1 MKLNK
6 YLLMAAMGL
15 GLIACTENDLVEG
28 GDSNGAQ
35 NEGTTYVGFSLKF
48 NASNTRAT
56 GEEYG
61 TAEEQNIKTAYVIM
75 ADASGNVEQIVSTA
89 NKGTGDSNKETDY
102 YVIQTNPGLHYFY
115 AVVNPD
121 QTDGNDNVPTVGGT
135 ISSYFNTAVSLDVA
149 KIASVTDAS
158 FMMASH
164 EVLTANVDDGV
175 TKDEALKGTKNCF
188 AIQVERATAKV
199 TMTCDNET
207 LTNSANKAGGGTIKG
222 TTFTL
227 KNGASMSYR
236 MAQASIKEISENENT
251 YDKNSDPTLVYIKGT
266 DPSEEVDYIYRSA
279 TPVYCLENLHNNYYQ
294 KNTTYVDIE
303 TIFTP
308 ARVVK
313 CLDQLD
319 ETPDNN
325 LEDNSTTGSFFVV
338 GSGEHAQNYLMKAD
352 LLTWQ
357 KNKTYITEEQFNIGE
372 ISKNPAHFPA
382 GVESIS
388 DEYINGKCFFG
399 PIWIGQATADAP
411 TAPVTR
417 NTWYN
422 LKITGIKLPGD
433 PHAPEIDD
441 TGETPLVPPTNVAI
455 TLSVMHWNFINREIG
470 LQ

>member
-6 YLLMAAMGL
+6 LFLMAVMGL
-15 GLIACTENDLVEG
+15 GLFACSENELEG
-28 GDSNGAQ
+28 NGPEGAQ
-35 NEGTTYVGFSLKF
+35 NEGTTYVGFSIDF
-48 NASNTRAT
+48 ENMGTRAT
-56 GEEYG
+56 EEG
-61 TAEEQNIKTAYVIM
+61 IDPDEQTITSAYVVMTNNDGIIE
-75 ADASGNVEQIVSTA
+75 AVAKTSKAGTSSNAGNQC
-89 NKGTGDSNKETDY
+89 
-102 YVIQTNPGLHYFY
+102 YVFQTTPGLHCFY
-115 AVVNPD
+115 AVANPD
-121 QTDGNDNVPTVGGT
+121 AQAETQLTVGED
-135 ISSYFNTAVSLDVA
+135 IDNYFNTATTLDVA
-149 KIASVTDAS
+149 TITSANN
-158 FMMASH
+158 FMMSSVERYPADVKDNVT
-164 EVLTANVDDGV
+164 EAEALAGTANSFS
-175 TKDEALKGTKNCF
+175 LK
-188 AIQVERATAKV
+188 IERVVAKV
-199 TMTCDNET
+199 TMTCDDET
-207 LTNSANKAGGGTIKG
+207 LANSSNEAGGGTIDG

-266 DPSEEVDYIYRSA
+266 DLSEEVNYIYRSA

-357 KNKTYITEEQFNIGE
+357 KNKTYITEEQFNNGE

-422 LKITGIKLPGD
+422 LKITGIKLPGE
-433 PHAPEIDD
+433 PHVPEIDD
-441 TGETPLVPPTNVAI
+441 TEETPLVPPTNVAI
-455 TLSVMHWNFINREIG
+455 TLTVMPWNFIDRGID

>member
-15 GLIACTENDLVEG
+15 GLVACTENDLVEG

-35 NEGTTYVGFSLKF
+35 NEGTTYVGFTIDFSKTQ
-48 NASNTRAT
+48 TRAT
-56 GEEYG
+56 EES
-61 TAEEQNIKTAYVIM
+61 TPSEQKINKAYVIM
-75 ADASGNVEQIVSTA
+75 ADADGNVEQIVSTA

-188 AIQVERATAKV
+188 AIQVERVAAKV
-199 TMTCDNET
+199 TMTCENTT
-207 LTNSANKAGGGTIKG
+207 LTNATNNAGGTI
-222 TTFTL
+222 TTPKFTL
-227 KNGASMSYR
+227 KGGATMSYR
-236 MAQASIKEISENENT
+236 MAQSAINEIVGNAWTYTSSE
-251 YDKNSDPTLVYIKGT
+251 T
-266 DPSEEVDYIYRSA
+266 DVHVKTGSETDLHKLA

-303 TIFTP
+303 TTFTP
-308 ARVVK
+308 AKVVN
-313 CLDQLD
+313 CLDQLNV
-319 ETPDNN
+319 TPDNN
-325 LEDNSTTGSFFVV
+325 LKNNSTTGSFFVV
-338 GSGEHAQNYLMKAD
+338 RSGEHAQNYLMKSD
-352 LLTWQ
+352 LLAWQ
-357 KNKTYITEEQFNIGE
+357 KSKGYVASESDE
-372 ISKNPAHFPA
+372 ISKDPSHFPA

-388 DEYINGKCFFG
+388 EEYVNGKCFFG
-399 PIWIGQATADAP
+399 PIWIGQETADAS

-422 LKITGIKLPGD
+422 LKITGIKLPGE
-433 PHAPEIDD
+433 PQAPEIDD
-441 TGETPLVPPTNVAI
+441 TGTTPLVPPTNVAI
-455 TLSVMHWNFINREIG
+455 TLTVMPWNFIDRGIT